1 MPFDPSAPFTVVDEA
16 PSGFDASK
24 PFQVIPSAEDEQR
37 LARQEQARQVGKENQ
52 SIGESRESLAR
63 SGLPQ
68 AILGG
73 MKPTAGFGEIA
84 GRVASAPFS
93 LIDAALPHLSPGER
107 LALAKTSPRME
118 KIEAAAELA
127 GKVAPLLLPLGVAGG
142 GGRLGK
148 AIGLGFGAQG
158 AMQLPET
165 AREAG
170 TVFGTPGSTPGEKLL
185 AGGQL
190 AMGTALPALMLGGAA
205 MPERAPVAPVVARVQ
220 GPPAP
225 GELLRMP
232 PGTRPTPTEPVGPAV
247 TPAQLLQLNRAKPVV
262 PATPSEPR
270 TSVIEEIRAAGA
282 DTLNKIK
289 ALYPKDQRS
298 NEQWRVLRDLA
309 FPKTKEA
316 PTVEAPKGQNATEKI
331 SESGSVSTQRPGND
345 EGGTPAGR
353 GAGGGLPGTASSET
367 PGQVQ
372 EEKVTPVTEAQTRAV
387 EAQIVEL
394 TGDPYHADAAR
405 AMADREGWSEDSY
418 LQALNDT
425 LAELKARKGQ
435 PSAAPAPAQ
444 IEAPAPAPAKAKEF
458 TEEERQQAAAE
469 HDRLQ
474 SGWTAQEIDQ
484 HNHLREER
492 KKAESGWMS
501 GDPAATAEF
510 ERLHKAMTALENRH
524 GGTQPPTKTVE
535 TPPPTKTVETPAE
548 TTPAEASTKIKQAVA
563 GVPVEP
569 VAGMPSQKQAKSQLL
584 TKLEAAI
591 AIAPGESEIPAGK
604 QAEKITIDIPGDG
617 VFTINNTK
625 EALQTVL
632 DRTKKLSVS
641 SAESPSIKRRPISK
655 EDKAW
660 VEEQLKNP
668 GSKPAGTTETPTG
681 PTGILGFGGG
691 TRTPSV
697 PAPSEDPAPPAAT
710 EEEISTA
717 QTLATPGLQI
727 LRNIKQGI
735 LSLLLPSAKSPA
747 HLQAAEI
754 LGSKLGSMHRR
765 GEAAASTL
773 KPFGK
778 LFDKLGLDRKGVAP
792 ADNKG
797 LQFMSNMS
805 QGRPMTGWMKS
816 AADAI
821 DKLFEGRLEELE
833 KAGAPLKT
841 IRDNYFPGLWTR
853 ESRLAFNAAMERA
866 QAEGIIP
873 KDLDLNNATPAQKA
887 AVKKMVDEFLEQ
899 GKGSDQDA
907 LQYLTRRPLK
917 GREGFRKEKAFDD
930 IMDAAEFGL
939 RPVSTNPVDLV
950 KLKLA
955 EIDKSIMASQLFQ
968 ELKGR
973 GQLKIIN
980 PYEETPEGWQRLND
994 KYGTLYGPPTVSV
1007 SEHIDQGVYEGLVDF
1022 AKSLGIKHERSMKFP
1037 SGPGQRALGLS
1048 YQGQNLVRSKFATET
1063 SVLAHEIGH
1072 QLDYRYDFWK
1082 RFVEDAV
1089 GLGKKGVQTK
1099 GASQKAREQVRREL
1113 RAIADLTGA
1122 RGGDPRKRVEQI
1134 AQMVEAYVHAP
1145 EKMKEVAPKVF
1156 QTFDDFI
1163 KSKPELEG
1171 LSKIK
1176 PGLALEKLSAEKYVG
1191 LPIVG
1196 YRIVP
1201 DSVGDVVNNYLS
1213 SSLYNNRYFG
1223 PLYKGW
1229 METANALNQ
1238 TQLGMGSAFHGG
1250 FTTIEAQVSSG
1261 ANVLKDIYSVLRGGR
1276 TAADLGASIA
1286 KNFGATVRTPIVG
1299 DRVLNAW
1306 RNPEGAMNP
1315 RIRQVTEAAELAG
1328 GGFKM
1333 ERGLFTEQSTKMLRN
1348 WYSGEKVKAA
1358 LRSPVA
1364 LTELLAKPIMEYLV
1378 PRQKAGVFAELAW
1391 RIIDQNPGKSLE
1403 ELRPQFRQAW
1413 NRTDAR
1419 LGQVRYDR
1427 LFINNIAKNVAQG
1440 LIRAPGWSGGTIAE
1454 IGGGFADAGR
1464 FLSDWVKTGKLP
1476 ENLPDRTAY
1485 VLSLVMGISAANAV
1499 LTYAFTGQTPRGMDY
1514 LAFRTGRKDQQGN
1527 DERFLLPSYMKDIL
1541 AYARHPGQTLL
1552 NKTHPLVSIVSD
1564 VAKNKNYY
1572 GVEIRDPQAGLATQA
1587 GQAGAYVIKSFEPFW
1602 TRGARQERE
1611 RGAGAARQVAPFFGV
1626 MPAPR
1631 SVTQSPAE
1639 SLAHDLMLEQVPSGP
1654 RTQAQADKGQQKAAT
1669 NSIPYLIRTV
1679 NKLSAA
1685 SAVRVFEKG
1694 DQAEKS
1700 KLLRLVWGKI
1710 ENSRSLTPAE
1720 KKSLQDRVQSAR

>member
-205 MPERAPVAPVVARVQ
+205 MPERAPVAPVVARAQ

-225 GELLRMP
+225 GSLLRMP
-232 PGTRPTPTEPVGPAV
+232 PGTRPTPTEPIGPAV

-270 TSVIEEIRAAGA
+270 TNVIEEIRAAGA

-309 FPKTKEA
+309 FPKAKEA
-316 PTVEAPKGQNATEKI
+316 PPVEATKGQNATEKI
-331 SESGSVSTQRPGND
+331 SESGSVSTQRPGDD
-345 EGGTPAGR
+345 EGGTSAGR
-353 GAGGGLPGTASSET
+353 GAGGGLPGTAPSET

-405 AMADREGWSEDSY
+405 ALADREGWSEDRY

-435 PSAAPAPAQ
+435 PSAAPAPVQ
-444 IEAPAPAPAKAKEF
+444 IEAPAPVPAKAKEF

-524 GGTQPPTKTVE
+524 GGTQPPTKPVE
-535 TPPPTKTVETPAE
+535 TPPPTKPAPSKPTGELFGATEMPFNLAGETAAPPLKGVAQTGYGGETLSQDEMFGIAKITALKDPMKSALAAEQMYGPKAAATVER
-548 TTPAEASTKIKQAVA
+548 Q
-563 GVPVEP
+563 
-569 VAGMPSQKQAKSQLL
+569 
-584 TKLEAAI
+584 
-591 AIAPGESEIPAGK
+591 
-604 QAEKITIDIPGDG
+604 
-617 VFTINNTK
+617 
-625 EALQTVL
+625 
-632 DRTKKLSVS
+632 LSVMD
-641 SAESPSIKRRPISK
+641 A
-655 EDKAW
+655 DKKVAA
-660 VEEQLKNP
+660 
-668 GSKPAGTTETPTG
+668 SFTTEQRQRLREVVALLRQRAKGDPSS
-681 PTGILGFGGG
+681 TGILGFGGG

-697 PAPSEDPAPPAAT
+697 PAPPEDPAPPAAT
-710 EEEISTA
+710 AEELSTA

-833 KAGAPLKT
+833 KAAAPLKT

-853 ESRLAFNAAMERA
+853 ESRLAFNAAIERA

-899 GKGSDQDA
+899 GKGSDKDA

-968 ELKGR
+968 ELKSR

-980 PYEETPEGWQRLND
+980 PYDETPEGWQRLND

-1048 YQGQNLVRSKFATET
+1048 YQGQNLVRSRFATET

-1099 GASQKAREQVRREL
+1099 GASQKAREQVRKEL
-1113 RAIADLTGA
+1113 RAIADLTGE
-1122 RGGDPRKRVEQI
+1122 RGGHPRKRVEQI

-1223 PLYKGW
+1223 PLYQGW
-1229 METANALNQ
+1229 MGTANALNQ

-1261 ANVLKDIYSVLRGGR
+1261 ANVLKDIYSVLRGSR
-1276 TAADLGASIA
+1276 SPADLGASIA
-1286 KNFGATVRTPIVG
+1286 KNFAATVRTPIVG

-1333 ERGLFTEQSTKMLRN
+1333 ERGLATEQSAKLVRD

-1403 ELRPQFRQAW
+1403 ELRPRFRQAG

-1476 ENLPDRTAY
+1476 ENLSDRTAY
-1485 VLSLVMGISAANAV
+1485 VLSLVMAISAANAV

-1514 LAFRTGRKDQQGN
+1514 FAFRTGRKDQQGN

-1602 TRGARQERE
+1602 TRGVRQEQE

-1654 RTQAQADKGQQKAAT
+1654 RTQAQADKAQQKAAT
-1669 NSIPYLIRTV
+1669 NTIPYLIRTV

-1700 KLLRLVWGKI
+1700 KLLRLVWDKI